1 MRQLA
6 NLETPLAVF
15 LLWLSIV
22 LVVTLPSASMAS
34 SSESLSSSLPKKTI
48 SLTEDEESEYLE
60 SVNSPEALEI
70 RRYLDLCL
78 SQGPM
83 PPYDRYPCEA
93 EGVDEGTTIREH
105 SIDHVNGPFAILSTQ
120 EIMFGGIVFTIMVSK
135 PPYLAVDVWVYPE
148 GGIDL
153 DVRSFQVSGMTVKE
167 RVEMARFLRTYLTKP
182 GFTR

>member
-48 SLTEDEESEYLE
+48 SLTEDQESEYLE
-60 SVNSPEALEI
+60 SVNSPEVLEI

-83 PPYDRYPCEA
+83 PPYDQYPCEA
-93 EGVDEGTTIREH
+93 EDVDKGTTIREH

-120 EIMFGGIVFTIMVSK
+120 EIMFGGIVFTIMFSK

-167 RVEMARFLRTYLTKP
+167 RVEMARFLGTYLTKP